1 MNVLAVYE
9 AMREAV
15 TRARDGGGP
24 TFLEAVCYRFR
35 GHGGSGDDT
44 RTGYRGMEERTAW
57 DAVDPV
63 TLHFQYLSGAGLLT
77 TAARDQMSD
86 EIMAEVI
93 DAFAF
98 AIASPNPVEADLY
111 RHVYAK

>member
-1 MNVLAVYE
+1 
-9 AMREAV
+9 
-15 TRARDGGGP
+15 
-24 TFLEAVCYRFR
+24 
-35 GHGGSGDDT
+35 
-44 RTGYRGMEERTAW
+44 
-57 DAVDPV
+57 V